1 MWTKNSNYC
10 LFWAKLGLFW
20 AKLMNLAKSGA
31 QKHEKSFRMYIV
43 VEGS

>member
-1 MWTKNSNYC
+1 MCSKNTKNS
-10 LFWAKLGLFW
+10 LFSLILGLFRG
-20 AKLMNLAKSGA
+20 KIVKLAKSGA